1 MKLTVI
7 VNPIA
12 GGGRSYDAIQRY
24 IRQWPHSQWEV
35 ELLTTRADHRAG
47 SLARDLLER
56 PPDLLAVCG
65 GDGTVNEVASQIPHP
80 PFPVA
85 VIPAGTA
92 NVVAREL
99 GMPMDPVRALQI
111 ALKRKVRQVDLG
123 ELGGGSVRR
132 FVFVAGIGFDAY
144 VVSKVQPM
152 LKKKLGKAAFVIA
165 AIHCLRSYTFP
176 EIRIAA
182 GNRTF
187 SGTSCLVCNA
197 RSYGGGLLFCP
208 NADMADGVLDVLILQ
223 GKRRVELIRFLLQAW
238 CGTAARRD
246 WIHRIRAKTLKI
258 DGSSEVMV
266 QADGELAGQ
275 LPLDIGIADLAF
287 PLVVP

>member
-1 MKLTVI
+1 
-7 VNPIA
+7 
-12 GGGRSYDAIQRY
+12 
-24 IRQWPHSQWEV
+24 
-35 ELLTTRADHRAG
+35 
-47 SLARDLLER
+47 
-56 PPDLLAVCG
+56 
-65 GDGTVNEVASQIPHP
+65 
-80 PFPVA
+80 VA
-85 VIPAGTA
+85 VLPAGTA

-123 ELGGGSVRR
+123 ELGGGSAHR

-144 VVSKVQPM
+144 VVSKVQPK
-152 LKKKLGKAAFVIA
+152 LKKLLGKAAFVIA

-176 EIRIAA
+176 EFRITA

-197 RSYGGGLLFCP
+197 KSYGGGMLFCP
-208 NADMADGVLDVLILQ
+208 NADMTDGVLDVLILQ
-223 GKRRVELIRFLLQAW
+223 GKRRVELTRFLLQAW
-238 CGTAARRD
+238 CGKAVKRD
-246 WIHRIRAKTLKI
+246 WIHRIQTKALRI